1 MCKSQAFSHVTLSFR
16 RSADAAA
23 ATPGNHIRQR
33 QPAECPLAG
42 STGFFKNPH
51 HGQIVIRFWRMP
63 GKEEINHLAH
73 RDLIGLR
80 GKVKASLGSASRRD
94 ESAPDEQLRDFRR
107 FSF

>member
-33 QPAECPLAG
+33 QPAECPPAW
-42 STGFFKNPH
+42 SAGFFKDAH
-51 HGQIVIRFWRMP
+51 HTEIAIRFWRMP
-63 GKEEINHLAH
+63 GKEEINHLAD
-73 RDLIGLR
+73 RDPIGLR
-80 GKVKASLGSASRRD
+80 GKVKASLGAASRGD
-94 ESAPDEQLRDFRR
+94 ESAPDEQLQDFRR

>member
-33 QPAECPLAG
+33 QPAECPPAG

-80 GKVKASLGSASRRD
+80 GKVEASLGSASRRD
-94 ESAPDEQLRDFRR
+94 ESAPDEQLQDFGG
-107 FSF
+107 FCL